1 VLTVQT
7 SFREKNPIPIAIGGI
22 VLIVGL
28 LVATFNLD
36 KLPIPGL
43 GGQRTYKAAFT
54 QAAGIAKE
62 NEVRVAGVRVGSV
75 TDVKL
80 DIENKRVLVTFEVKG
95 VDLGDETKASIELK
109 TLLGTKYL
117 ELTPAGGGKLA
128 EGSVIPLD
136 RTTVPFQ
143 IYEAFNQLSETVND
157 VDTDQLAKA
166 LEVLSETFRDTKG
179 NARSALTGLSA
190 LSKTIS
196 SRDAELEALLEN
208 TKKVTAV
215 LAARDSEL
223 TKLIADADLV
233 MRVIIQR
240 RQLISALLDDT
251 SRLAREL
258 TDLVRDNRAVVD
270 PLLHNLHNVIQVLK
284 ANLSSLD
291 KSVAALGPFARYA
304 TNAVGNGTWLDV
316 YSENLVVSD
325 QILCS
330 LGAC

>member
-1 VLTVQT
+1 MKT

-22 VLIVGL
+22 VLIVLMLWGS
-28 LVATFNLD
+28 FNLD

-43 GGQRTYKAAFT
+43 GGQRTYKAAFS
-54 QAAGIAKE
+54 QAAGIASE

-75 TDVKL
+75 TGVKL
-80 DIENKRVLVTFEVKG
+80 DLPNKQVLVTFEVKD
-95 VDLGDETKASIELK
+95 VELGDQTKAAVKLK

-117 ELTPAGGGKLA
+117 ELTPAGTGELE
-128 EGSVIPLD
+128 EGATIPLE

-143 IYEAFNQLSETVND
+143 IYEAFNQLSETID
-157 VDTDQLAKA
+157 EVDTQKLAQA

-190 LSKTIS
+190 LSKTIA
-196 SRDAELEALLEN
+196 SRDAELRELLAG
-208 TKKVTAV
+208 TKTVTAA

-223 TKLIADADLV
+223 TRLIADADLV
-233 MRVIIQR
+233 MEVIIAR
-240 RQLISALLDDT
+240 REAISALLDDT
-251 SRLAREL
+251 SRLARAL
-258 TDLVRDNRAVVD
+258 TGLVRDNRATVD
-270 PLLHNLHNVIQVLK
+270 PLLHNLHNVVEVLK
-284 ANLSSLD
+284 ANLSSID

-316 YSENLVVSD
+316 YSENLVISD
-325 QILCS
+325 EMLCA

>member
-1 VLTVQT
+1 MKT

-22 VLIVGL
+22 LLIVL
-28 LVATFNLD
+28 MLVGSFNLT

-43 GGQRTYKAAFT
+43 GGQKEYKAAFT
-54 QAAGIAKE
+54 QAAGIDRE
-62 NEVRVAGVRVGSV
+62 NEVRVHGVRVGSV
-75 TDVKL
+75 TGVSL

-95 VDLGDETKASIELK
+95 VDLGDQTKAAVKLK

-117 ELTPAGGGKLA
+117 ELTPAGTGELE
-128 EGSVIPLD
+128 EGSVIPIE

-143 IYEAFNQLSETVND
+143 IYEAFNDLSHTLDE
-157 VDTDQLAKA
+157 VDTVQLAKA
-166 LEVLSETFRDTKG
+166 LDVLSDTFRDTKG

-190 LSKTIS
+190 LSKTIA
-196 SRDAELEALLEN
+196 SRDAELRTLLQN
-208 TKKVTAV
+208 TKTVTAV
-215 LAARDSEL
+215 LASRDSEL

-233 MRVIIQR
+233 MQVILQR
-240 RQLISALLDDT
+240 RAAISALLDDT
-251 SRLAREL
+251 SRLAKAL
-258 TDLVRDNRAVVD
+258 TSLVRDNRAVVD

-284 ANLSSLD
+284 SNLSSLD
-291 KSVAALGPFARYA
+291 QSVAALGPFARYA

-325 QILCS
+325 QILCA

>member
-1 VLTVQT
+1 MQT
-7 SFREKNPIPIAIGGI
+7 SFREKNPIPIAIVGIALI
-22 VLIVGL
+22 VLTLVGS
-28 LVATFNLD
+28 FNLN

-43 GGQRTYKAAFT
+43 GGQRQYKAAFS
-54 QAAGIAKE
+54 QAAGIAPE

-75 TDVKL
+75 TGVSL
-80 DIENKRVLVTFEVKG
+80 DLPNKQVLVTFEVKG
-95 VDLGDETKASIELK
+95 VDLGDQTKAAVKLK

-117 ELTPAGGGKLA
+117 ELTPAGSGELE

-143 IYEAFNQLSETVND
+143 IYEAFNELSETID
-157 VDTDQLAKA
+157 EVDTAKLAQA
-166 LEVLSETFRDTKG
+166 LDVLSDTFRDTKG

-190 LSKTIS
+190 LSKTIA
-196 SRDAELEALLEN
+196 SRDAELRDLLGS
-208 TKKVTAV
+208 TKKVTAA

-223 TKLIADADLV
+223 TRLIADADLV
-233 MRVIIQR
+233 MEVIIAR
-240 RQLISALLDDT
+240 RQAISALLDDT
-251 SRLAREL
+251 AKLAAEL

-270 PLLHNLHNVIQVLK
+270 PLLHNLHNVIELLK
-284 ANLSSLD
+284 DNLSSLD

-325 QILCS
+325 EMLCA

>member
-1 VLTVQT
+1 MQT

-22 VLIVGL
+22 SLIVL
-28 LVATFNLD
+28 MLVGSFNIN

-43 GGQRTYKAAFT
+43 GGQRQYKAAFS
-54 QAAGIAKE
+54 QAAGIAPE

-75 TDVKL
+75 TGVSL
-80 DIENKRVLVTFEVKG
+80 DLPNKQVLVTFEVKG
-95 VDLGDETKASIELK
+95 VDLGDQTKAAVKLK

-117 ELTPAGGGKLA
+117 ELTPAGSGELE

-143 IYEAFNQLSETVND
+143 IYEAFNELSDTLDE
-157 VDTDQLAKA
+157 VDTPKLAQA
-166 LEVLSETFRDTKG
+166 LDVLSDTFRDTKG

-190 LSKTIS
+190 LSRTIA
-196 SRDAELEALLEN
+196 SRDAELRELLGS
-208 TKKVTAV
+208 TKTVTAA
-215 LAARDSEL
+215 LAARDNEL
-223 TKLIADADLV
+223 TRLITDADLV
-233 MRVIIQR
+233 MEVIIAR
-240 RQLISALLDDT
+240 RQAISALLDDT
-251 SRLAREL
+251 AKLAAEL

-270 PLLHNLHNVIQVLK
+270 PLLHNLHNVIEVLK
-284 ANLSSLD
+284 DNLSSLD

-325 QILCS
+325 EMLCA